1 MSETGFA
8 QWQFKDSYPMY
19 LAEFIGTML
28 YAMTFSITTE
38 SQTIYEPA
46 TSSKALAINESYFI
60 APIAV
65 GFIVIAMI
73 YAFGHI
79 SGAHFN
85 PVNLYYIGVYYI
97 IYTHYTH
104 THILHNC

>member
-38 SQTIYEPA
+38 SQTIYEHRTPA
-46 TSSKALAINESYFI
+46 PNQTDTETSSISINESYFI

-85 PVNLYYIGVYYI
+85 PVSLDYI
-97 IYTHYTH
+97 
-104 THILHNC
+104 